1 MTLEI
6 VRLGHLGDGIAEG
19 PVFVPR
25 TLPGE
30 VVDGVVKDGVLAAP
44 KIITPSAHRV
54 KAPCRHYNACGGCA
68 LQHADDAFVADWKVG
83 VVRTALAA
91 QGLEADIRGIE
102 TSPANARRRAKLSG
116 RRTKKGAIVG
126 FHARGS
132 DTLTP
137 VPDCTVLSPQ
147 ILALLPVLET
157 LTTQIASRKGEVSY
171 TLTAAEAGLDLA
183 VDGAKDM
190 TDALRFDMARFAQEA
205 QLARLSWNGEL
216 LLTLAAPT
224 QQFGDVSITPPPGA
238 FLQATKHGEEA
249 LLAAVEEAT
258 QGAKS
263 VLDLFAGCGTFAL
276 PLARRAP
283 VHAIEAVPDMMEA
296 LDAGW
301 RMSQGLKKVTTETR
315 DLYRRPLDADE
326 LAPFDTVVIDPPRAG
341 AEAQSEHLT
350 GSNVAQIA
358 FVSCNPVTFARD
370 AKILTDGGY
379 RLNWVTVVD
388 QFRWSPH
395 VELAASFTRTDMSV

>member
-1 MTLEI
+1 MSFEI
-6 VRLGHLGDGIAEG
+6 LRLGHLGDGIAEG

-25 TLPGE
+25 TLPNEIVDGE
-30 VVDGVVKDGVLAAP
+30 VRDGVLAAP
-44 KIITPSAHRV
+44 RIITPSEHRV
-54 KAPCRHYNACGGCA
+54 KAPCRHYNSCGGCS
-68 LQHADDAFVADWKVG
+68 LQHADEGFVASWKAG
-83 VVRTALAA
+83 VVQMALAA
-91 QGLEADIRGIE
+91 QGINADIRAIE
-102 TSPANARRRAKLSG
+102 TSPSHARRRAKLSG

-126 FHARGS
+126 FHGRGS

-137 VPDCTVLSPQ
+137 VPDCAVLTPAIIA
-147 ILALLPVLET
+147 ILPLLET
-157 LTTQIASRKGEVSY
+157 LTVQIASRKSEVSY
-171 TLTAAEAGLDLA
+171 TVTAADAGLDLA
-183 VDGAKDM
+183 VDGAKEM
-190 TDALRFDMARFAQEA
+190 TDTLRFEMAQFAQDA
-205 QLARLSWNGEL
+205 KLARLSWNGEL
-216 LLTLAAPT
+216 LLTLTPPT
-224 QQFGDVSITPPPGA
+224 QQFGDVNVTPPAGA
-238 FLQATKHGEEA
+238 FLQATKHGEVR
-249 LLAAVEEAT
+249 LLSAVEEAT
-258 QGAKS
+258 KGAKAI
-263 VLDLFAGCGTFAL
+263 LDLFAGCGTFAL

-326 LAPFDTVVIDPPRAG
+326 LAPFDAAVIDPPRAG
-341 AEAQSEHLT
+341 AEAQVQHFI

-370 AKILTDGGY
+370 AKVLTDGGY
-379 RLNWVTVVD
+379 RLNWVTVID

>member
-1 MTLEI
+1 MSLKI

-30 VVDGVVKDGVLAAP
+30 IVEGAVKDGVLAVP
-44 KIITPSAHRV
+44 KIVTPSEHRV

-68 LQHADDAFVADWKVG
+68 LQHADAEFVEDWKVN

-91 QGLEADIRGIE
+91 QGISADIRGIE
-102 TSPANARRRAKLSG
+102 TSQPNARRRAKLSG

-126 FHARGS
+126 LHARGS
-132 DTLTP
+132 NTLTP
-137 VPDCTVLSPQ
+137 VPDCQVLVPQ
-147 ILALLPVLET
+147 ILALLPALET
-157 LTTQIASRKGEVSY
+157 LTVQIASRKGEVSY
-171 TLTAAEAGLDLA
+171 TVTAADAGLDLA
-183 VDGAKDM
+183 VDGAKEM
-190 TDALRFDMARFAQEA
+190 TDALRFEMAQFAQDA

-216 LLTLAAPT
+216 LLTRAAPT
-224 QQFGDVSITPPPGA
+224 QHFGDVSVIPPPGA
-238 FLQATKHGEEA
+238 FLQATKHGEKT

-258 QGAKS
+258 QGATAI
-263 VLDLFAGCGTFAL
+263 LDLFAGCGTFAL
-276 PLARRAP
+276 PLARCAP
-283 VHAIEAVPDMMEA
+283 VHAIEAVPEMMEA

-301 RMSQGLKKVTTETR
+301 RMSQRLKKVTTETR
-315 DLYRRPLDADE
+315 DLFRRPLDAGE
-326 LAPFDTVVIDPPRAG
+326 LAPFDTAVIDPPRAG
-341 AEAQSEHLT
+341 AEAQTRHFI
-350 GSNVAQIA
+350 GSNIARVA

-370 AKILTDGGY
+370 AKLLIDGGY